1 MKRDDIR
8 PYLTPPAD
16 VISVAGWQRV
26 IGGVSEPLLDYLN
39 DWDQNTYLDLH
50 SELEADTDRV
60 CSATGL
66 HPGSISWAF
75 GWRAGDTGLVGPA
88 KLVAFGDETV
98 DIELRI
104 PPDLTGNTVVL
115 TRRLVLT
122 RNEPRSQS
130 PLIAHL
136 PGSILWAEETTV
148 RLSGKGAAF
157 PVEVVDFAKVSHLTR
172 LARNSWYLDLPASVE
187 QPVLGGMLLM
197 INSADKILAEAVTA
211 VRPSDNQQALLES
224 MQEQVV
230 SLLVRWALTRWEE
243 LSEADEGSVGA
254 VARVLT
260 ERVIQEPDMW
270 TSSDADP
277 VDLHVAI
284 VEGARR
290 VGLGRVLA

>member
-8 PYLTPPAD
+8 PFLTPPDAA
-16 VISVAGWQRV
+16 ISASGWQRIV
-26 IGGVSEPLLDYLN
+26 GGVSEPLPDYLN

-50 SELEADTDRV
+50 SELEVDTQSV
-60 CSATGL
+60 CAATGL
-66 HPGSISWAF
+66 APGVMSWST

-88 KLVAFGDETV
+88 KVFPFGQETV

-104 PPDLTGNTVVL
+104 PPELTGNTVVL
-115 TRRLVLT
+115 TRRLVLSKAVA
-122 RNEPRSQS
+122 PQS
-130 PLIAHL
+130 PLFAHL
-136 PGSILWAEETTV
+136 PGSILWADETTL

-157 PVEVVDFAKVSHLTR
+157 PVEVVDFSKVSHLTR
-172 LARNSWYLDLPASVE
+172 LARNSWYLDLPASVD

-197 INSADKILAEAVTA
+197 VNSADKVLAEAVTA
-211 VRPSDNQQALLES
+211 VRPTESQQALLES

-230 SLLVRWALTRWEE
+230 ELLVRWALARWEE
-243 LSEADEGSVGA
+243 LSDSDEGSVGA

-260 ERVIQEPDMW
+260 ERVVGEPALW

-277 VDLHVAI
+277 IDLHVAI
-284 VEGARR
+284 IEGARR